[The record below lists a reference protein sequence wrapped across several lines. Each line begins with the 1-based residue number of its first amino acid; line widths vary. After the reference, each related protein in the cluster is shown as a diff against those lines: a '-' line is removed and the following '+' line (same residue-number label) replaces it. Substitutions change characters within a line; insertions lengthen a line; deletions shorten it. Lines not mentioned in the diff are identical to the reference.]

1 VVAVTEGTA
10 APSAGSLWRTPGLAV
25 LFTAST
31 SARLANETAR
41 LAVVFLVLRRTGSPA
56 LSGAL
61 VAALSFPQLVT
72 GPVLGAWLDRTA
84 HRRTAFVANQVV
96 LPSVL
101 LGLLALIGHAP
112 SWALVALASVAGVT
126 APVLT
131 GGFTGLI
138 GPLVPAGLLR
148 RAYGAEST
156 SYNVA
161 GVGGPALAG
170 AVSGWVSPDAAM
182 VTAVLM
188 SGVALLAVLRVPM
201 PPPEAAPGEHLLRAV
216 GAGLRHLATQR
227 TLRSATLGTTLSYAG
242 MGALPV
248 VLPALAQRLGAGAAT
263 GGALLSTFAVGA
275 LLSSVVLA
283 ARAPQTDALLLA
295 FLGVGGVG
303 VAAAGLAL
311 APTLAL
317 AFGAVALLG
326 VAESPV
332 VASTLTVRD
341 RTSPPHMRTQVVTTA
356 ASLKIGAYAV
366 GSAVTGHL
374 VAGHGAR
381 AGAWLLVGCQVA
393 GLVLGLAALG
403 RRRRTGRAAIP

>member
-1 VVAVTEGTA
+1 MVAVAGDLEQGR
-10 APSAGSLWRTPGLAV
+10 APGDGSLWRTPGLAV

-41 LAVVFLVLRRTGSPA
+41 LAVVLLVLHRTGSPA
-56 LSGAL
+56 LSGAV
-61 VAALSFPQLVT
+61 VAAFSFPQVVT
-72 GPVLGAWLDRTA
+72 GPVLGAWLDRTR

-96 LPSVL
+96 MPAVL
-101 LGLLALIGHAP
+101 LGLLVLVGHAP
-112 SWALVALASVAGVT
+112 DAAVVALASVAGLT

-138 GPLVPAGLLR
+138 GPLVPPGLIQ

-182 VTAVLM
+182 VVAVVM

-201 PPPEAAPGEHLLRAV
+201 PPPETAPERHLLRAV
-216 GAGLRHLATQR
+216 GAGLHHLATMP
-227 TLRSATLGTTLSYAG
+227 TLRSATVGTTLSFAG

-248 VLPALAQRLGAGAAT
+248 VLPALAQTLGAEPAT
-263 GGALLSTFAVGA
+263 GGALFSAFGVGA

-283 ARAPQTDALLLA
+283 ARAPQTDALRLA
-295 FLGVGGVG
+295 FLGVVGVG
-303 VAAAGLAL
+303 LAGAGLAT
-311 APTLAL
+311 APAL
-317 AFGAVALLG
+317 VVAFVAVALLG
-326 VAESPV
+326 AAESPV

-341 RTSPPHMRTQVVTTA
+341 RTSPPEMRTQVVTTA
-356 ASLKIGAYAV
+356 ASLKLGAYAV

-381 AGAWLLVGCQVA
+381 AGAWLLVGCQAA
-393 GLVLGLAALG
+393 GVVLGLLALG
-403 RRRRTGRAAIP
+403 RRGRRTG